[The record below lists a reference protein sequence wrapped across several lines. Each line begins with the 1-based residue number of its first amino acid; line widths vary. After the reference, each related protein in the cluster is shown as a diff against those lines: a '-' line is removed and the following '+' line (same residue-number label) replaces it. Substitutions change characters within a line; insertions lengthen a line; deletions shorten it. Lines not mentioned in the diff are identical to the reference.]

1 MNIMNNDIF
10 VKLDIAV
17 EILAH
22 KTAITLREG
31 HDIESPEVQE
41 LLKERDLLYNGD
53 KEIINKIIDVY
64 GKELKERL
72 ESDSK
77 DKTYTR

>member
-1 MNIMNNDIF
+1 MNNDIF
-10 VKLDIAV
+10 VKLDVAV

-22 KTAITLREG
+22 KTALTMNEG
-31 HDIESPEVQE
+31 YDINDEEVQK
-41 LLKERDLLYNGD
+41 LIKERDLLYSGD
-53 KEIINKIIDVY
+53 MEIIDKILDVY

>member
-1 MNIMNNDIF
+1 MDNNIF
-10 VKLDIAV
+10 VKLDVAV

-31 HDIESPEVQE
+31 YDIESPEVQT
-41 LLKERDLLYNGD
+41 LLKERNLLYSGD
-53 KEIINKIIDVY
+53 KEIIDKIIDVY

>member
-1 MNIMNNDIF
+1 MNNDIF
-10 VKLDIAV
+10 VKLDVAV

-31 HDIESPEVQE
+31 YDIESPEVQK
-41 LLKERDLLYNGD
+41 LIKERELLYNGD
-53 KEIINKIIDVY
+53 KEIIDRILNVY

-72 ESDSK
+72 ENDSK